1 VLGVVDM
8 VDKIEFGFKSKFG
21 PFDQEIRDDE
31 QEFKNI
37 FHRRILARMNK
48 LGVRTLFAPGSI
60 FSLSFLYQC
69 K

>member
-1 VLGVVDM
+1 M
-8 VDKIEFGFKSKFG
+8 VDKIEVGFKSKFG
-21 PFDQEIRDDE
+21 PFNREIRDDE

-48 LGVRTLFAPGSI
+48 LEVRTLFAPGST
-60 FSLSFLYQC
+60 FSLPFPHQC